1 MLLYSTRLSI
11 RETLTQVAF
20 VELVLEWNRTS
31 PYEENK
37 ITGLVW
43 NGEKNIR
50 WGDDRVW
57 MELATL
63 SERDMTGVRYEK
75 KDAKGTIWTTDYVA
89 DFRNRQLLIQ
99 LDRTY
104 TEEPLRESLDFATPH
119 FITMLIE
126 RGFLGPDGTLPVEKG
141 PVMVSRENLEL
152 IRDCVEKKDG
162 HHLPLVYVSRKEN
175 GALPDGVELLGS
187 RLKGAAHLLA
197 ADPGLDRE
205 ELVRAGLTEQDGSL
219 GIYLPHGTYSLPLV
233 PAAGG
238 DKALLDQTAQMV
250 LDYANMEEIPQEL
263 TWNGVK
269 QALMDRRIRE
279 QAAAREKTERAL
291 EESRQEIQD
300 FMEAFDQ
307 DQEALQQQ
315 NQELSRENQSLRQ
328 EILGLRKRMN
338 R

>member
-75 KDAKGTIWTTDYVA
+75 KDAKGTIWATDYVA

-104 TEEPLRESLDFATPH
+104 TEEALRESLDFATPP
-119 FITMLIE
+119 ISS
-126 RGFLGPDGTLPVEKG
+126 PC
-141 PVMVSRENLEL
+141 S
-152 IRDCVEKKDG
+152 
-162 HHLPLVYVSRKEN
+162 
-175 GALPDGVELLGS
+175 
-187 RLKGAAHLLA
+187 
-197 ADPGLDRE
+197 
-205 ELVRAGLTEQDGSL
+205 
-219 GIYLPHGTYSLPLV
+219 
-233 PAAGG
+233 
-238 DKALLDQTAQMV
+238 
-250 LDYANMEEIPQEL
+250 
-263 TWNGVK
+263 
-269 QALMDRRIRE
+269 
-279 QAAAREKTERAL
+279 
-291 EESRQEIQD
+291 
-300 FMEAFDQ
+300 
-307 DQEALQQQ
+307 
-315 NQELSRENQSLRQ
+315 
-328 EILGLRKRMN
+328 
-338 R
+338 